1 MIFLQGF
8 FVHLISLMTL
18 PERIAQIPLGYSEV
32 RYRGRTY
39 GLRRTDFNA
48 GKSTKVFAAE
58 LGGTDFISFNYYCTS
73 TTDHLKPCEMPEQ
86 KVLDFLRSFEIIS

>member
-8 FVHLISLMTL
+8 FVHLISFMTL
-18 PERIAQIPLGYSEV
+18 PDRIAQIPLGYSEV

-48 GKSTKVFAAE
+48 GKSTKVFAEE
-58 LGGTDFISFNYYCTS
+58 LGGQDFISFNYYRTS
-73 TTDHLKPCEMPEQ
+73 TTNHLKPCEMPEQ
-86 KVLDFLRSFEIIS
+86 NVQDFLWGFEIIS

>member
-18 PERIAQIPLGYSEV
+18 PERIAKIPFGYSEV

-39 GLRRTDFNA
+39 GLRRTDFNG
-48 GKSTKVFAAE
+48 GKSTKFFAEE
-58 LGGTDFISFNYYCTS
+58 LGGQDFISFNYYRTS
-73 TTDHLKPCEMPEQ
+73 TTNYLKPCEMPEP
-86 KVLDFLRSFEIIS
+86 KVLDFLWSFKIIS